1 MVNVVCSVTYAV
13 NVKLVICICIAFR
26 LRIEKVWASR
36 MGELYQN
43 FTRLCFLCVFLFWN
57 QCCHCPRRQ
66 GGNCPAFRAVG
77 IGCRKTG
84 MPTCKLFNAKKPF
97 NGSGV

>member
-13 NVKLVICICIAFR
+13 NVIVSHFR
-26 LRIEKVWASR
+26 LRIEKGWA
-36 MGELYQN
+36 MQDGELYQN

-57 QCCHCPRRQ
+57 QCCHGPRRQ

-84 MPTCKLFNAKKPF
+84 IPTCKLLNAT
-97 NGSGV
+97 